1 MGTPIALFA
10 SMANSHTRTIGS
22 TVRLLSALAVAATG
36 CIGCAST
43 ITPGGM
49 SVAQHEAVAKA
60 DDEEANNK
68 LCAASAD
75 GADSGPCWGA
85 QTAETKREVAE
96 LRREAAA
103 HRNAAAVLKAEQ
115 EACNGVSEAD
125 RVQSPFSHQEDIV
138 SVQPLIER
146 RPDGGTRQAGAV
158 IEFRK
163 VPRLTTENFQRI
175 LDCHLARDEAFGFDA
190 RELAYCPLNVNPLGF
205 HKLNATVAER
215 PNCFVVKLDSE
226 NEEVAKKVLARAQL
240 LVGATRCLKT
250 PVESEST

>member
-1 MGTPIALFA
+1 
-10 SMANSHTRTIGS
+10 MANLHTRTMGA
-22 TVRLLSALAVAATG
+22 TVRLLSALALSAAG
-36 CIGCAST
+36 GLGCAST

-60 DDEEANNK
+60 DDQEANSK
-68 LCAASAD
+68 LCQASTNDAS
-75 GADSGPCWGA
+75 GGPCWGA
-85 QTAETKREVAE
+85 QTAETRREVAE

-115 EACNGVSEAD
+115 KACNGVSEAD

-146 RPDGGTRQAGAV
+146 RPDGETRQAGAV

-163 VPRLTTENFQRI
+163 VPRLTTENFQKI

-205 HKLNATVAER
+205 HKVNATVAER
-215 PNCFVVKLDSE
+215 PNCFIVKLDSE
-226 NEEVAKKVLARAQL
+226 NEDVAKKVLARAQL
-240 LVGATRCLKT
+240 LVGAARCLKT
-250 PVESEST
+250 PVENEST

>member
-1 MGTPIALFA
+1 
-10 SMANSHTRTIGS
+10 
-22 TVRLLSALAVAATG
+22 LLSALAAAAAG

-43 ITPGGM
+43 ISPGGL

-60 DDEEANNK
+60 DDEEANSK
-68 LCAASAD
+68 LCAASSDA
-75 GADSGPCWGA
+75 ANSGPCWGA
-85 QTAETKREVAE
+85 QSEETKREVAE
-96 LRREAAA
+96 LRRKAAE

-146 RPDGGTRQAGAV
+146 LPDGRTKQAGAV

-163 VPRLTTENFQRI
+163 VPRLTTEVFQKI
-175 LDCHLARDEAFGFDA
+175 LDCHLARDEAFDFDA
-190 RELAYCPLNVNPLGF
+190 RELEYCPLNVNPLGF

-215 PNCFVVKLDSE
+215 PNCFVVKLDAE
-226 NEEVAKKVLARAQL
+226 NEDVAKKVLARAQL
-240 LVGATRCLKT
+240 LVGAPRCLKT
-250 PVESEST
+250 PMVNEST

>member
-1 MGTPIALFA
+1 
-10 SMANSHTRTIGS
+10 MANSQTATTNA
-22 TVRLLSALAVAATG
+22 TVGLLFTLAVAGVG
-36 CIGCAST
+36 CLGCAST

-49 SVAQHEAVAKA
+49 SVAQHEATAKA
-60 DDEEANNK
+60 DDQEANNK
-68 LCAASAD
+68 LCEASKN
-75 GADSGPCWGA
+75 DSSGGPCWGA
-85 QTAETKREVAE
+85 QTEETKREVAE

-138 SVQPLIER
+138 SVQPLVER
-146 RPDGGTRQAGAV
+146 RPEGGTRQAGAV

-163 VPRLTTENFQRI
+163 VPRLTTENFQKI

-190 RELAYCPLNVNPLGF
+190 RELEYCPLNVNPLGF

-226 NEEVAKKVLARAQL
+226 NEEVARKVLARAQL
-240 LVGATRCLKT
+240 LVGAARCLKT
-250 PVESEST
+250 PVEGEST